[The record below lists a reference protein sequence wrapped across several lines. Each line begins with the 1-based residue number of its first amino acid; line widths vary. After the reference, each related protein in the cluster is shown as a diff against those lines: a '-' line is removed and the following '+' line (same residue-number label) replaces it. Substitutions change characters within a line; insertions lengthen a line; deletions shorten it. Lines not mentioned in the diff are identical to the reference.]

1 MNNIHP
7 LKDIVRKQKNDI
19 AAGIYS
25 ACTANEY
32 VIIAAMER
40 AARSNDYLL
49 IEATAN
55 QVNQFGGYTGMTPVD
70 FRDFVYELA
79 KKVNFPKDKIILG
92 GDHLGP
98 LTWSNEEEESAMK
111 KSCQLINDYVL
122 AGFTKIHI
130 DTSMRLKNDS
140 TNEALS
146 TQVIARRG
154 AILCEVAEEAYRQ
167 LSLKDCT
174 ALRPVYVVGSEVP
187 IPGGSQSE
195 EEGVQVTRVCD
206 LEETIETFKTEFYK
220 LNLNDAWD
228 NVIAIVVQPGVEFG
242 DDTIHEYNREAARE
256 LCSAL
261 KKYPNLVFEGH
272 STDYQ
277 TPAALREMVED
288 GIAILKVGPALTYAL
303 REGLFALNRIE
314 EELFRYNPDVRLS
327 NFAAVLDEAMLQN
340 PTNWAKHY
348 HGSGIKLRLARKY
361 SLSDRSRYYLP
372 DNSVRDSI
380 QRLLKNLNSINIP
393 LTLISEFMPMQY
405 IKIRK
410 GELSNNPESIL
421 KDRVVDCIDDYL
433 YATNPSKVEQYI

>member
-1 MNNIHP
+1 
-7 LKDIVRKQKNDI
+7 
-19 AAGIYS
+19 
-25 ACTANEY
+25 
-32 VIIAAMER
+32 
-40 AARSNDYLL
+40 
-49 IEATAN
+49 
-55 QVNQFGGYTGMTPVD
+55 
-70 FRDFVYELA
+70 
-79 KKVNFPKDKIILG
+79 
-92 GDHLGP
+92 
-98 LTWSNEEEESAMK
+98 
-111 KSCQLINDYVL
+111 
-122 AGFTKIHI
+122 
-130 DTSMRLKNDS
+130 MRLKNDS

>member
-1 MNNIHP
+1 MDNMHP
-7 LKDIVRKQKNDI
+7 LKDIVRKQKNGS
-19 AAGIYS
+19 AEGIYS

-32 VIIAAMER
+32 VIAAAMER
-40 AARSNDYLL
+40 AAKSNDYLL

-70 FRDFVYELA
+70 FRAFVYGLA
-79 KKVNFPKDKIILG
+79 KKVNFPMDKIILG

-130 DTSMRLKNDS
+130 DTSMRLKDDS

-146 TQVIARRG
+146 TQVIAKRG

-167 LSLKDCT
+167 LSKRDCN

-206 LEETIETFKTEFYK
+206 LVETIETFKTEFYK
-220 LNLNDAWD
+220 LNLIDAWD
-228 NVIAIVVQPGVEFG
+228 NVVAIVVQPGVEFG
-242 DDTIHEYNREAARE
+242 DETIHEYNREAARE

-261 KKYPNLVFEGH
+261 KNYPNLVFEGH

-405 IKIRK
+405 NKIRK
-410 GELSNNPESIL
+410 GELSSNPESIL
-421 KDRVVDCIDDYL
+421 KDRVVDCIDDYM